1 MSLPFNDVESS
12 ELMPGV
18 CVLRNFATIATDE
31 LITAIQVV
39 SETSPFRRVV
49 TPNGKAMSVEMTNCG
64 TRGWVSDHKG
74 YRYESLDPATGKCW
88 PSMPNI
94 FRKIA
99 ESAATLAGY
108 VSFNPDVCLVN
119 QYQPGTSMGMHQ
131 DRDERDFSQPIVS
144 VSLGLPTV
152 FKMGGSER
160 GGKTARTTLHHGD
173 VVVFGGPARLA
184 FHGVGKL
191 RDGIHPVT
199 GRVRFN
205 LTFRMT

>member
-1 MSLPFNDVESS
+1 MSLPFNNVEFS

-18 CVLRNFATIATDE
+18 RVLRNFATIATDE

-88 PSMPNI
+88 PSMPSI

-144 VSLGLPTV
+144 VSLGLPIV

-160 GGKTARTTLHHGD
+160 GGKTARTNLHHGD